1 MRQTLD
7 THEFPN
13 LTPNGES
20 KTLMLVYVCLRVR
33 VRVRVCQD
41 SLGGESKALML
52 VCASP
57 CVTDASETACSLNF
71 ASRVRN
77 VELGPAKRKGGTD
90 IVTEMK
96 MKVCQYVYMSFRV
109 C

>member
-1 MRQTLD
+1 MTHTDPQT
-7 THEFPN
+7 
-13 LTPNGES
+13 S
-20 KTLMLVYVCLRVR
+20 RRIARARRSCWCMCVYVYVCLG
-33 VRVRVCQD
+33 VRVCQD

-90 IVTEMK
+90 IITEMK